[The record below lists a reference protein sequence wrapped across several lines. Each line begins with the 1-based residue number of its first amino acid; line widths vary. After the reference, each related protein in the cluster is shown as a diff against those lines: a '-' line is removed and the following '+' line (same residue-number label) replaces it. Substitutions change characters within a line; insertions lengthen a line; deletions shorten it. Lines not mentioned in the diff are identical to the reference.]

1 MTPKQIIEKSIAYL
15 KQLDQELQENR
26 LSVTKREYD
35 STVSYVSIIAGK
47 HSYLKERK
55 ECKERRWSR

>member
-1 MTPKQIIEKSIAYL
+1 MTPEQIIKKSITYL

-26 LSVTKREYD
+26 LSITKREYD
-35 STVSYVSIIAGK
+35 LTVSHISIIAEK

-55 ECKERRWSR
+55 ERR